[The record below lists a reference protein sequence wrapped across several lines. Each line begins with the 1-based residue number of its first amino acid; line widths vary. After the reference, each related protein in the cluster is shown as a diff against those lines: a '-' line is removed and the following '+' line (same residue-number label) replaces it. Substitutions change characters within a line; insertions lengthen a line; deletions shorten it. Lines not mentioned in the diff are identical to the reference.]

1 MKLTTEIMSIHGFEA
16 ISGYELRERY
26 EDMLNDCYP
35 PVSICGYEYD
45 AGRALKEIDPIAFD
59 CGFSDYISSELDENL
74 EEVEGEFFSKE
85 DCDSVRESL
94 EEGEEA

>member
-1 MKLTTEIMSIHGFEA
+1 MTLTIEIMNKHGFES
-16 ISGYELRERY
+16 ISDYDLKERY

-59 CGFSDYISSELDENL
+59 VGFSDYISLELDENL
-74 EEVEGEFFSKE
+74 EEVEGEFFSKS

-94 EEGEEA
+94 EEVEA